1 MKRNQMPEC
10 FASQGRSLLGGEMPT
25 QCLDCDV
32 FEQCHKITV
41 AASLQSISDA
51 LDLIVQNGLTDGRLK
66 GFQEL
71 ETLWDAEPEKKPE
84 PNCEQAVGGDS
95 VKAADGLH

>member
-1 MKRNQMPEC
+1 MKSHMIPEC
-10 FASQGRSLLGGEMPT
+10 FGSQGRSLLGGEMPT

-32 FEQCHKITV
+32 FDKCHKITV
-41 AASLQSISDA
+41 VASLQSVSDA

-71 ETLWDAEPEKKPE
+71 EKLWDAEPGNKPE
-84 PNCEQAVGGDS
+84 KNHNQS
-95 VKAADGLH
+95 VKDND

>member
-1 MKRNQMPEC
+1 MKQHQIPEC

-32 FEQCHKITV
+32 FGKCHKVTV
-41 AASLQSISDA
+41 AACLQSISDG

-71 ETLWDAEPEKKPE
+71 EKLWDAEPGRKPE
-84 PNCEQAVGGDS
+84 PICEHPPAN
-95 VKAADGLH
+95 